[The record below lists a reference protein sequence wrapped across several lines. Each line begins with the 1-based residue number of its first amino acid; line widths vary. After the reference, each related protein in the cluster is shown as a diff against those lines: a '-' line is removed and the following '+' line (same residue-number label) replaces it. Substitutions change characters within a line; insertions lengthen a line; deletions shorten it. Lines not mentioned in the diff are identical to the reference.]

1 MAIRRERGH
10 SLHIVDFLVEN
21 ASNLDATTVDGHTA
35 VHYCALYNQ
44 PECLKLLLRSGA
56 NVAAETKDRKT
67 AIMLA
72 NDYGST
78 GCEDLVQMIH
88 WLVFVVHSFS
98 TFSFCLTNPIG
109 FALLW
114 PIMTQIRQS
123 TQNRKSQLE
132 NVNIDWNLSQDEAG
146 SIDLS
151 DEDMTVIENTTVD

>member
-21 ASNLDATTVDGHTA
+21 ASNLDAATVDGHTA

-56 NVAAETKDRKT
+56 NVSVETKDKKT
-67 AIMLA
+67 AIDLA
-72 NDYGST
+72 KDYGST
-78 GCEDLVQMIH
+78 ACEDLVRR
-88 WLVFVVHSFS
+88 LTHSFFLIFIRNLDHDVY
-98 TFSFCLTNPIG
+98 FSILAFY
-109 FALLW
+109 W
-114 PIMTQIRQS
+114 QIRQS

-132 NVNIDWNLSQDEAG
+132 NVSIDWNLSQDEAG

-151 DEDMTVIENTTVD
+151 DEDMTVIENTAVTSNRC